1 MSHAATGSATHK
13 DKFVEIIS
21 VNHNMVLIREPISRE
36 EMDVPFTEL
45 ANVWPA
51 APTLDT
57 FAEIAEVFGARF
69 AYDMIVTFTRTTGWA
84 DVIKAKYEDLY

>member
-1 MSHAATGSATHK
+1 MSHAATGSATHE

-36 EMDVPFTEL
+36 EMNVPFTEL
-45 ANVWPA
+45 RNVWPA

-57 FAEIAEVFGARF
+57 FAEIAEVFGERF

-84 DVIKAKYEDLY
+84 DVIRSKWADLY